1 MKRSVVSVSR
11 IVDQEERG
19 AVRGRVSSL
28 LTVLVLRV
36 AMYYDV
42 VFAPIDKTQAC
53 ISNAIRYCEDQLM
66 IHAYLM
72 SAVTAFGCVA
82 LLLRRCETNMVSK
95 QETRKKVR
103 IKEMA
108 RSG

>member
-42 VFAPIDKTQAC
+42 VFAPIDKT
-53 ISNAIRYCEDQLM
+53 
-66 IHAYLM
+66 
-72 SAVTAFGCVA
+72 
-82 LLLRRCETNMVSK
+82 
-95 QETRKKVR
+95 
-103 IKEMA
+103 
-108 RSG
+108 

>member
-1 MKRSVVSVSR
+1 MSR

-42 VFAPIDKTQAC
+42 VFIAPIDKTQAC
-53 ISNAIRYCEDQLM
+53 IGNAIRYCEDQLM